1 MHPASVSKGRSD
13 FATPLA
19 VAALVGSI
27 VSLCV
32 GTSFAKSLFAE
43 AGAAGVTTLRVT
55 IAALILWAIW
65 RPWRGPLS
73 AKDLRAVALFGAALG
88 TMNLLFYLALRT
100 IPLGITIAIEFSG
113 PLAVAVATS
122 RRALDLLWIALA
134 VLGLG
139 LLLPLGHGAS
149 ALDPVGVACALAA
162 AVCWAAYILLGKR
175 LAGIHS
181 GRAIALAMAFAA
193 LVTLPFGAAGASQAL
208 FNPWLLAAAVGVAV
222 MSSAVPYSL
231 EMFSLKHLPSGT
243 FGVMLCLEPAVGSLS
258 GLVILGERLSLIE
271 WIAIGAIVMAC
282 GGAAAGAA
290 RRKPAPVAEI
300 APWKAKLS

>member
-1 MHPASVSKGRSD
+1 MHPASISKDRSEY
-13 FATPLA
+13 AMPLA

-27 VSLCV
+27 LSLCV

-43 AGAAGVTTLRVT
+43 IGAAGVTTLRVT
-55 IAALILWAIW
+55 IAAVILCAIW

-73 AKDLRAVALFGAALG
+73 AKDLGSVALFGAVLG
-88 TMNLLFYLALRT
+88 IMNLLFYLALRT

-139 LLLPLGHGAS
+139 LLLPFGHGAS
-149 ALDPVGVACALAA
+149 ALDPVGVACALGA
-162 AVCWAAYILLGKR
+162 AVCWAGYILLGKR
-175 LAGIHS
+175 LGHIHG
-181 GRAIALAMAFAA
+181 GRAIALAMSFAA
-193 LVTLPFGAAGASQAL
+193 LVTLPFGAVGASQAL
-208 FNPWLLAAAVGVAV
+208 GDVSLLAAAVGVAIL
-222 MSSAVPYSL
+222 SSAIPYSL
-231 EMFSLKHLPSGT
+231 EIFSLKHLPSGT

-258 GLVILGERLSLIE
+258 GLVILGERFSLIE

-290 RRKPAPVAEI
+290 RRPPAPPAAI
-300 APWKAKLS
+300 AP